1 MTIRELAE
9 KCKDRNEQC
18 KECEG
23 CPYTQECNAMSEY
36 TPSAIIE
43 LVENNEE
50 IR

>member
-18 KECEG
+18 KG
-23 CPYTQECNAMSEY
+23 CPYTQECEAMSER
-36 TPSAIIE
+36 TPSVVIE

-50 IR
+50 IS